1 MTELT
6 EAIKMLAVV
15 VGLVGIA
22 LTFAVLTVAF
32 AMGAR
37 R

>member
-1 MTELT
+1 MTEIA

-22 LTFAVLTVAF
+22 LTFAVLALAF
-32 AMGAR
+32 ATGSR

>member
-1 MTELT
+1 MNELT

-15 VGLVGIA
+15 VGLVGIG
-22 LTFAVLTVAF
+22 LTFAVLTIAF
-32 AMGAR
+32 SIGGR